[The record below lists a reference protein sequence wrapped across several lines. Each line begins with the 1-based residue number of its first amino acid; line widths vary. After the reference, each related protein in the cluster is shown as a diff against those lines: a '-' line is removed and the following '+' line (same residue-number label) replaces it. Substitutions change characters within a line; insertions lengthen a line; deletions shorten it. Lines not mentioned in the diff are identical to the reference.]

1 MAAPEGLV
9 SRIKESMRIRHDRL
23 DGDIRGNIEA
33 AMADMGMR
41 GVAAPEGDALAG
53 KACELYCKWQCDYL
67 GRGEAFRQHY
77 EGLRDSMSLSAG
89 YRTDGKK

>member
-1 MAAPEGLV
+1 MAAPDMLV

-41 GVAAPEGDALAG
+41 GVAVPEGDALLPVCLPLKLQA
-53 KACELYCKWQCDYL
+53 DPL
-67 GRGEAFRQHY
+67 GVQHQAVHIKD
-77 EGLRDSMSLSAG
+77 DSV
-89 YRTDGKK
+89 DGHTTGSFPRLFIH